1 MIAEWLAIGKGL
13 GNLLNQS
20 RGYMDFGMIWAVAVT
35 SVLVSVGF
43 YLLALGI
50 ERWVLRWYLG
60 RDEQI

>member
-20 RGYMDFGMIWAVAVT
+20 RVYMDFGMIWAVAVT
-35 SVLVSVGF
+35 SLLVSVGC

-60 RDEQI
+60 RNEQI